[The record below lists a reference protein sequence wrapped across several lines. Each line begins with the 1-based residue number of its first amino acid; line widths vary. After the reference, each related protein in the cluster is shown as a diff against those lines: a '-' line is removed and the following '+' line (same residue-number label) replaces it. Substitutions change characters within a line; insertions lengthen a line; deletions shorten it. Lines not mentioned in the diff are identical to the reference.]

1 MKEMGLLQSMSRQGN
16 CINNAPMESFF
27 GHFKDEVDYKSANNF
42 FELKQVEDTY
52 MEYYNMSRKQW
63 NLK

>member
-1 MKEMGLLQSMSRQGN
+1 MGLLQSMSRQGN

-42 FELKQVEDTY
+42 FELKQMVDTY
-52 MEYYNMSRKQW
+52 MEYYNMSRKHW